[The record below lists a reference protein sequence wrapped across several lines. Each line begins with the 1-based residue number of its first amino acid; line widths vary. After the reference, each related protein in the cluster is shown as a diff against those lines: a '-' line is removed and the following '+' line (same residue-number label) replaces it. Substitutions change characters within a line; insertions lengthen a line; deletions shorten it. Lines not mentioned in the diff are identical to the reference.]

1 MPVHAL
7 VKSVAFDR
15 RSLGGPWQTATGADA
30 EADEALGGP
39 PGYVI
44 CLLQSRLTPSYS
56 SVHVGDFERRIMRK
70 SALACGLSMVLLAA
84 MPLRVAAVDTQT
96 NVGDVDLTSVRQKVK
111 AKDWKAA
118 IEELK
123 PIIAK
128 VDNADAYNLYAFSLR
143 NTGDYKQAFTYY
155 GKALDF
161 DPNHKGA
168 HEYLGE
174 LYVMTS
180 NMPKANEHLA
190 ILEKLCP
197 SGCEELDDL
206 RKAVAEGP
214 KK

>member
-1 MPVHAL
+1 
-7 VKSVAFDR
+7 
-15 RSLGGPWQTATGADA
+15 
-30 EADEALGGP
+30 
-39 PGYVI
+39 
-44 CLLQSRLTPSYS
+44 
-56 SVHVGDFERRIMRK
+56 MRK

-123 PIIAK
+123 PIIVK

-214 KK
+214 KR

>member
-1 MPVHAL
+1 ML
-7 VKSVAFDR
+7 
-15 RSLGGPWQTATGADA
+15 
-30 EADEALGGP
+30 
-39 PGYVI
+39 
-44 CLLQSRLTPSYS
+44 
-56 SVHVGDFERRIMRK
+56 
-70 SALACGLSMVLLAA
+70 LLAA
-84 MPLRVAAVDTQT
+84 VPLPVAAVDMQN
-96 NVGDVDLTSVRQKVK
+96 NVGEVDLTSVRRKVK

-161 DPNHKGA
+161 DANHKGA

-180 NMPKANEHLA
+180 NMPKAREHLA

-206 RKAVAEGP
+206 RKAIAAGP
-214 KK
+214 KTN

>member
-1 MPVHAL
+1 
-7 VKSVAFDR
+7 
-15 RSLGGPWQTATGADA
+15 
-30 EADEALGGP
+30 
-39 PGYVI
+39 
-44 CLLQSRLTPSYS
+44 
-56 SVHVGDFERRIMRK
+56 MRTF
-70 SALACGLSMVLLAA
+70 ALAGGVSMLLVAA
-84 MPLRVAAVDTQT
+84 MPLEGLAVDTQT
-96 NVGDVDLTSVRQKVK
+96 HVESVDLTSVRRKVK
-111 AKDWKAA
+111 AKDWPAA

-161 DPNHKGA
+161 DANHKGA

-174 LYVMTS
+174 LFVMTNDMS
-180 NMPKANEHLA
+180 KANEHLA

-206 RKAVAEGP
+206 RKAIAAGP
-214 KK
+214 KNN

>member
-1 MPVHAL
+1 MKTL
-7 VKSVAFDR
+7 V
-15 RSLGGPWQTATGADA
+15 
-30 EADEALGGP
+30 
-39 PGYVI
+39 
-44 CLLQSRLTPSYS
+44 
-56 SVHVGDFERRIMRK
+56 
-70 SALACGLSMVLLAA
+70 LACGVALALLSVGAPPRAL
-84 MPLRVAAVDTQT
+84 AVDTQT
-96 NVGDVDLTSVRQKVK
+96 NVGEVDLTSVRQKVK

-123 PIIAK
+123 PIIVK

-168 HEYLGE
+168 REYLGE
-174 LYVMTS
+174 LYVMTD
-180 NMPKANEHLA
+180 NLPKANEQLA

-214 KK
+214 KKKN

>member
-1 MPVHAL
+1 M
-7 VKSVAFDR
+7 
-15 RSLGGPWQTATGADA
+15 
-30 EADEALGGP
+30 
-39 PGYVI
+39 
-44 CLLQSRLTPSYS
+44 
-56 SVHVGDFERRIMRK
+56 MK
-70 SALACGLSMVLLAA
+70 SAVGCGLAMLLLAA
-84 MPLRVAAVDTQT
+84 MLLPARAVDTLT
-96 NVGDVDLTSVRQKVK
+96 NVESVDLTSVRQKVK

-128 VDNADAYNLYAFSLR
+128 VDSADAYNLYAFSLR

-161 DPNHKGA
+161 DPNHVGA

-174 LYVMTS
+174 LYVMTD
-180 NMPKANEHLA
+180 NMPKANQHLA

-206 RKAVAEGP
+206 RKAIAAGP
-214 KK
+214 KKN

>member
-1 MPVHAL
+1 
-7 VKSVAFDR
+7 
-15 RSLGGPWQTATGADA
+15 
-30 EADEALGGP
+30 
-39 PGYVI
+39 
-44 CLLQSRLTPSYS
+44 
-56 SVHVGDFERRIMRK
+56 MRK
-70 SALACGLSMVLLAA
+70 SALTCGLSMVLLAA

-123 PIIAK
+123 PIIVK

-214 KK
+214 KR

>member
-1 MPVHAL
+1 
-7 VKSVAFDR
+7 
-15 RSLGGPWQTATGADA
+15 
-30 EADEALGGP
+30 
-39 PGYVI
+39 
-44 CLLQSRLTPSYS
+44 
-56 SVHVGDFERRIMRK
+56 MRK

-84 MPLRVAAVDTQT
+84 MPLQVAAVDTQT
-96 NVGDVDLTSVRQKVK
+96 NVGEIDLTSVRQKVK

-123 PIIAK
+123 PIIVK

-206 RKAVAEGP
+206 RKAVAAGP
-214 KK
+214 KKN

>member
-1 MPVHAL
+1 M
-7 VKSVAFDR
+7 K
-15 RSLGGPWQTATGADA
+15 
-30 EADEALGGP
+30 
-39 PGYVI
+39 
-44 CLLQSRLTPSYS
+44 
-56 SVHVGDFERRIMRK
+56 
-70 SALACGLSMVLLAA
+70 ALAMFFGLALALLAVVA
-84 MPLRVAAVDTQT
+84 PLPAQAVDTQT
-96 NVGDVDLTSVRQKVK
+96 NVGDIDLTSVRQKVK

-123 PIIAK
+123 SIIAK

-143 NTGDYKQAFTYY
+143 NTGDYKQAFTFY

-174 LYVMTS
+174 LYVMTN

-214 KK
+214 KKN

>member
-1 MPVHAL
+1 MW
-7 VKSVAFDR
+7 K
-15 RSLGGPWQTATGADA
+15 LG
-30 EADEALGGP
+30 
-39 PGYVI
+39 
-44 CLLQSRLTPSYS
+44 
-56 SVHVGDFERRIMRK
+56 
-70 SALACGLSMVLLAA
+70 LACGLTMVLLAA
-84 MPLRVAAVDTQT
+84 MPLRVLAVDTQT
-96 NVGDVDLTSVRQKVK
+96 NVEDVDLTSVRQKVK

-123 PIIAK
+123 PIIYK

-143 NTGDYKQAFTYY
+143 NTGDYRQAFTYY

-174 LYVMTS
+174 LYVMTN

-214 KK
+214 KKK